1 MSGKFKLYHAD
12 EKFKNVRNDIP
23 GYSEDLYLLTDYIS
37 TVVNSVSVPTGL
49 VVCLLTVI
57 DDIQKGKK
65 GIFGETEFPE
75 KLKQRKKQV
84 LEQIVYIPQIVD
96 EFADKEGVTM
106 IETKR
111 FILRKFNPKNTFM
124 IFVSMVGGFTHTL
137 GQVLSSLLFYQNL
150 NINSII
156 LYSPFILTIG
166 LISGL
171 LIGLITFKLNDI
183 IQKHNL
189 LKIKGETTN
198 E

>member
-1 MSGKFKLYHAD
+1 MKNKKF
-12 EKFKNVRNDIP
+12 FRNII
-23 GYSEDLYLLTDYIS
+23 YIS
-37 TVVNSVSVPTGL
+37 ILISLSVVLSLFDRYISMAILNLFPYITFVFPYFKIGIANIVILIIIYNYEFKYSVVA
-49 VVCLLTVI
+49 VI
-57 DDIQKGKK
+57 
-65 GIFGETEFPE
+65 
-75 KLKQRKKQV
+75 LKSCI
-84 LEQIVYIPQIVD
+84 LAL
-96 EFADKEGVTM
+96 FALSGVTTFIIGFTGTILSYFVM
-106 IETKR
+106 

>member
-1 MSGKFKLYHAD
+1 MKNKKF
-12 EKFKNVRNDIP
+12 FRNIIYISILISLSVVLSLFDR
-23 GYSEDLYLLTDYIS
+23 YIS
-37 TVVNSVSVPTGL
+37 TAILNLFPYITFVFPYFKIGIANIVILIIIYNYEFKYSVVAVILKSCILALFALSGLTTFIIGFTGTIL
-49 VVCLLTVI
+49 SYFV
-57 DDIQKGKK
+57 
-65 GIFGETEFPE
+65 
-75 KLKQRKKQV
+75 
-84 LEQIVYIPQIVD
+84 
-96 EFADKEGVTM
+96 M
-106 IETKR
+106 
-111 FILRKFNPKNTFM
+111 FILRKFNPKNRFM

>member
-1 MSGKFKLYHAD
+1 MKNKKF
-12 EKFKNVRNDIP
+12 FRNII
-23 GYSEDLYLLTDYIS
+23 YIS
-37 TVVNSVSVPTGL
+37 ILISLSVVLSLFDRYISMAILNLFPYITFVFPYFKIGIANIVILIIIYNYEFKYSVVAVILKSCILALFALSGLTTFIIGFTGT
-49 VVCLLTVI
+49 LLSYFV
-57 DDIQKGKK
+57 
-65 GIFGETEFPE
+65 
-75 KLKQRKKQV
+75 
-84 LEQIVYIPQIVD
+84 
-96 EFADKEGVTM
+96 M
-106 IETKR
+106 

-124 IFVSMVGGFTHTL
+124 IFVSVVGGFTHTL

>member
-1 MSGKFKLYHAD
+1 MKNKKF
-12 EKFKNVRNDIP
+12 FRNII
-23 GYSEDLYLLTDYIS
+23 YIS
-37 TVVNSVSVPTGL
+37 ILISLSVVLSLFDRYISMAILNLFPYITFVFPYFKIGIANIVILIIIYNYEFKYSVVA
-49 VVCLLTVI
+49 VI
-57 DDIQKGKK
+57 
-65 GIFGETEFPE
+65 
-75 KLKQRKKQV
+75 LKSCI
-84 LEQIVYIPQIVD
+84 LAL
-96 EFADKEGVTM
+96 FALSGVTTFIIGFTGTILSYFVM
-106 IETKR
+106 

-124 IFVSMVGGFTHTL
+124 IFGRMVGGFTHTL
-137 GQVLSSLLFYQNL
+137 GQILSSLLFYQNL

>member
-1 MSGKFKLYHAD
+1 M
-12 EKFKNVRNDIP
+12 KNKMFFRNII
-23 GYSEDLYLLTDYIS
+23 YIS
-37 TVVNSVSVPTGL
+37 ILISLSVVLSLFDRYISMAILNLFPYITFVFPYFKIGIANIVILIIIYNYEFKYSVVAVILKSCILALFALSGLTTFIIGFTGTIL
-49 VVCLLTVI
+49 SYFV
-57 DDIQKGKK
+57 
-65 GIFGETEFPE
+65 
-75 KLKQRKKQV
+75 
-84 LEQIVYIPQIVD
+84 
-96 EFADKEGVTM
+96 M
-106 IETKR
+106 

>member
-1 MSGKFKLYHAD
+1 MKNKKF
-12 EKFKNVRNDIP
+12 FRNII
-23 GYSEDLYLLTDYIS
+23 YIS
-37 TVVNSVSVPTGL
+37 ILISLSVVLSLFDRYISMAILNLFPYITFVFPYFKIGIANIVILIIIYNYEFKYSVVAVILKSCILALFALSGLTTFIIGFTGTIL
-49 VVCLLTVI
+49 SYFV
-57 DDIQKGKK
+57 
-65 GIFGETEFPE
+65 
-75 KLKQRKKQV
+75 
-84 LEQIVYIPQIVD
+84 
-96 EFADKEGVTM
+96 M
-106 IETKR
+106 

-124 IFVSMVGGFTHTL
+124 IFVSMVGGFTHTF